1 MSDLPTA
8 RTAVSSGVSSLGR
21 NQWESLK
28 QRGSKLFFDGF
39 RTVFDL
45 AGLDTAAKNLRRY
58 RSAAGG
64 TQTYSDKEI
73 EEHPL
78 VTEAEDSNRTLF
90 TSRSL
95 TGQTQNV
102 NLNNRLL
109 NLRDGGKEKIN
120 DFWKTPGKLQGT
132 MDKLHHPGTF
142 AAFGPF
148 DVRSTSDL
156 VARRKGN
163 KLYVTGDVRHGFD
176 EETEKEITDREARGD
191 FTPRE
196 ENFYNFN
203 KGANGSGAARDLEP
217 IGAAKPFRM
226 QYDRVQSLDAEAEY
240 MPDGRL
246 LVRSAK
252 WGAIR

>member
-8 RTAVSSGVSSLGR
+8 RMAVSSGISSLGQ

-39 RTVFDL
+39 RTVFGL

-58 RSAAGG
+58 RSAVGG
-64 TQTYSDKEI
+64 TQVYSDREI
-73 EEHPL
+73 DEHLP
-78 VTEAEDSNRTLF
+78 VTEAEDTNRTLF
-90 TSRSL
+90 SSRTL
-95 TGQTQNV
+95 IGKTDNKDI
-102 NLNNRLL
+102 NDRLL
-109 NLRDGGKEKIN
+109 NMADGGEEKIV
-120 DFWKTPGKLQGT
+120 DLWKTSRKFQGID
-132 MDKLHHPGTF
+132 DKIRYPNTF

-163 KLYVTGDVRHGFD
+163 KLYFTGKIRYGFD
-176 EETEKEITDREARGD
+176 EENDQEVKDRRALGD
-191 FTPRE
+191 FKPKE
-196 ENFYNFN
+196 ENIYNFN
-203 KGANGSGAARDLEP
+203 EGAIGSGAAKNLEP

-226 QYDRVQSLDAEAEY
+226 QYERLQELNAEAEY
-240 MPDGRL
+240 MPGGG
-246 LVRSAK
+246 LVLRSAK